1 MIKVSR
7 NVGLICH
14 IYHLLQ
20 LVQPAL
26 PFSIRALQGWE
37 EVTKSEEGLRG
48 SKVFAEHAGSR
59 S

>member
-48 SKVFAEHAGSR
+48 SNTTSVC
-59 S
+59 